1 MACTNCKQKG
11 NMKKDFIKSTES
23 INTGVIV
30 FTVVWSLLAIYG
42 IYSLVIKLI

>member
-1 MACTNCKQKG
+1 MSCTNCKQKG
-11 NMKKDFIKSTES
+11 NIKRDIVKSTES

-30 FTVVWSLLAIYG
+30 FTIVWSLLAIYG